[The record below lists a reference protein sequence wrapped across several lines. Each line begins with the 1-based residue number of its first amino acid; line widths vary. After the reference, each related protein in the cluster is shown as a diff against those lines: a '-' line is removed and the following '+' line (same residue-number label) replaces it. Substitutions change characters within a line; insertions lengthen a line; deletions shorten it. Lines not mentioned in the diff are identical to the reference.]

1 MSKGGSDFH
10 NLSASQVIEEKFSEL
25 SLFSVSKV
33 LSRKMCKF
41 FITYT
46 LYFTISS

>member
-25 SLFSVSKV
+25 SLFSVSNGDLIFWGSIPNFV
-33 LSRKMCKF
+33 
-41 FITYT
+41 
-46 LYFTISS
+46 

>member
-25 SLFSVSKV
+25 SLFSVSNGD
-33 LSRKMCKF
+33 LGTAQRNPAD
-41 FITYT
+41 I
-46 LYFTISS
+46 